1 MTKKS
6 AVSKTKTQE
15 NNFEKSLKRLE
26 EIVNDMENADPD
38 LDKALALFTEG
49 VELVRFC
56 SLKLNDAKK
65 QVEIL
70 VKANGHMKK
79 EKFKDDDGEEK

>member
-6 AVSKTKTQE
+6 AKNTEKK
-15 NNFEKSLKRLE
+15 FEKSLKRLE

-38 LDKALALFTEG
+38 LDKALQLFTEG
-49 VELVRFC
+49 IELVRFC
-56 SLKLNDAKK
+56 SSQLSAAKK

-70 VKANGHMKK
+70 IKEDGEVKK
-79 EKFKDDDGEEK
+79 EKFETAE